1 MHVSNAMLLLF
12 FSCMSALPL
21 LKWPM
26 MRALFRCICCC
37 IYNSFFERVSM
48 VQQHE
53 RLTQQERS
61 AALKAEE
68 RALAALLKVT
78 QNIAHN

>member
-1 MHVSNAMLLLF
+1 
-12 FSCMSALPL
+12 
-21 LKWPM
+21 M